1 MIEIDNSGKAIILD
15 ALPNPITRAI
25 FNYKYNLDMEYKDI
39 VERYNGNNQV
49 VEKSLATINKAIEKY
64 LKLKTCR
71 DCGTKFLTN
80 QRRQLCMECRA
91 KNKKMCLEQQAESHK
106 SVYTHK
112 QTKKCRRK
120 FKSLEEIC
128 REIDKYNKEHNTKY
142 SYGQYLVKVGE
153 YNGE

>member
-15 ALPNPITRAI
+15 VLPNPITRAI

-39 VERYNGNNQV
+39 VEKYKGNNQV
-49 VEKSLATINKAIEKY
+49 VDKALATINKAIEKH
-64 LKLKTCR
+64 LKLKTCH

-80 QRRQLCMECRA
+80 QRRQLCEACRNKNA
-91 KNKKMCLEQQAESHK
+91 KARLDKQTEEHR
-106 SVYTHK
+106 SVYR
-112 QTKKCRRK
+112 TKKTNNRK
-120 FKSLEEIC
+120 IKSLQQIC
-128 REIDKYNKEHNTKY
+128 REIDQYNREHGTNY